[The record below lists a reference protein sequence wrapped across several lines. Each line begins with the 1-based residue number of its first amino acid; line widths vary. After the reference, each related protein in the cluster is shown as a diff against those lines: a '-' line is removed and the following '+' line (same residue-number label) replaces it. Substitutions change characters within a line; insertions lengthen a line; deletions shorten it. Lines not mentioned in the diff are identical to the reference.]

1 VRRPTPLP
9 TLPRGYAVQ
18 YSRTP
23 WHIRVAAFLSDLVK
37 AVAGH

>member
-1 VRRPTPLP
+1 MRRPTPLP

-23 WHIRVAAFLSDLVK
+23 WRKRTAAFLQDLVRLI
-37 AVAGH
+37 AGH